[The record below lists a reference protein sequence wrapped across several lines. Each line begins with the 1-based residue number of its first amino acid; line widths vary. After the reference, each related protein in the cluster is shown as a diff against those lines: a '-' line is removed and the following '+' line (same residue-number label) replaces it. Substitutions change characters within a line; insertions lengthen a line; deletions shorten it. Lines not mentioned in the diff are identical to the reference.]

1 MLEVPYWE
9 AAENYLGAAP
19 LRPGRHR
26 YRHNEWFYSRCLVSI
41 AKQQYLIML

>member
-19 LRPGRHR
+19 IRPGRHR
-26 YRHNEWFYSRCLVSI
+26 YRHKLSGFNKRSAPV
-41 AKQQYLIML
+41 YLTGSVDL

>member
-19 LRPGRHR
+19 IRPADTVTVIMSGFIAVA
-26 YRHNEWFYSRCLVSI
+26 WFQLPSSSI
-41 AKQQYLIML
+41 